1 MNKLSK
7 HNILPLASILA
18 SSPDYNEEAKRIL
31 EQWDA
36 SETQYMVPSTPPK
49 SPLTKRQQ
57 KSRNKNKAARKARK
71 RNK

>member
-18 SSPDYNEEAKRIL
+18 STDYNEEAKRVL

-36 SETQYMVPSTPPK
+36 AETQYTVSSTPPK
-49 SPLTKRQQ
+49 APLTKHQQ